1 LPAAALNIKTYFS
14 NQQRT
19 KSLLSLSLRVEK
31 YYGAQHPADQT
42 ASTEK
47 LSFLK
52 SSRDLLALTIDI
64 NYMHAAANNNI
75 DVAVSSLL
83 DVIRSHWISRT
94 ETLHPRMII
103 SGCASLLLN

>member
-1 LPAAALNIKTYFS
+1 
-14 NQQRT
+14 
-19 KSLLSLSLRVEK
+19 
-31 YYGAQHPADQT
+31 
-42 ASTEK
+42 
-47 LSFLK
+47 
-52 SSRDLLALTIDI
+52 
-64 NYMHAAANNNI
+64 MHAAANNNI